1 MTGDK
6 LTEGLEGLS
15 KIEGFSD
22 TLFNIIYWVAV
33 VFVLVLIAYI
43 FSVITC
49 YYNKKRRG
57 TLHADNDNFLGD

>member
-6 LTEGLEGLS
+6 LKEGLEGLS
-15 KIEGFSD
+15 KIDGLAD

-33 VFVLVLIAYI
+33 VFVLLLIAYI

-49 YYNKKRRG
+49 YYNKKKRG